1 MSWFLLSL
9 MFLLSLIFLGE
20 SFLDISFYFVIH
32 TWLLLQKGN
41 PNLLE
46 RKRKLRANII
56 HSFLKISKT
65 FSLYSPVLVPKLNII
80 LGLHLVS
87 NYVWVFFYFSL
98 NEIPVSSV
106 FCIYIWYQNFILTW
120 RCFCYFIVTCKW
132 FDLFLP

>member
-20 SFLDISFYFVIH
+20 SFWGISFYFVIY

-65 FSLYSPVLVPKLNII
+65 FSLCSPVLVPKLNII

-87 NYVWVFFYFSL
+87 NYVWFFFL
-98 NEIPVSSV
+98 FQFKWDTCI
-106 FCIYIWYQNFILTW
+106 FCFLHIYMTSKLY
-120 RCFCYFIVTCKW
+120 
-132 FDLFLP
+132 FDLTLFLLFHCNM

>member
-20 SFLDISFYFVIH
+20 SFWGISFYFVIY

-106 FCIYIWYQNFILTW
+106 FCIYIWHQNFILTW